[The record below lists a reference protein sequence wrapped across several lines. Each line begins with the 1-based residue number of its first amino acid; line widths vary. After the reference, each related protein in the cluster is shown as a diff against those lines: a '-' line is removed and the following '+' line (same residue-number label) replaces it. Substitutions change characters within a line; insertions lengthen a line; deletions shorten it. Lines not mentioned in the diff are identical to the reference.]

1 MTFDTLR
8 RTIPGLLGCLIV
20 SALGAT
26 GMMGWP
32 EVRAQGQVTAETE
45 RRKDDPALERAREQ
59 VRMLDDLYKT
69 AVVRISSTY
78 VTKDDDVPAIMIA
91 KQIFTAM
98 RKNKWHSARLV
109 DATGD
114 PINDENSPSTDFE
127 KEAFRVIRSGKPYF
141 EKVEGEGDERRL
153 LAATVVPAVNK
164 NCVMCHPGTKIGK
177 VLGFI
182 RYEVP
187 VK

>member
-1 MTFDTLR
+1 MAVDRLR
-8 RTIPGLLGCLIV
+8 WTIPGLICSLAAT
-20 SALGAT
+20 ALVAAAMT
-26 GMMGWP
+26 GST
-32 EVRAQGQVTAETE
+32 EVRAQAQAGQG
-45 RRKDDPALERAREQ
+45 KDDAALERTREQ

-78 VTKDDDVPAIMIA
+78 VTRDDDVPAIMIA

-114 PINDENSPSTDFE
+114 PINDENSPATDFE
-127 KEAFRVIRSGKPYF
+127 KEAYQAIRSGTPYF
-141 EKVEGEGDERRL
+141 ERVEGRGDDRRL

-164 NCVMCHPGTKIGK
+164 NCVMCHPGTKVGE

-182 RYEVP
+182 RYEIP

>member
-1 MTFDTLR
+1 MTLNSLR
-8 RTIPGLLGCLIV
+8 WTIPGFIGCLAA
-20 SALGAT
+20 SALLAAAMIGR
-26 GMMGWP
+26 G
-32 EVRAQGQVTAETE
+32 EVRAQGQPAAE
-45 RRKDDPALERAREQ
+45 RKTDDPALERAREQ

-69 AVVRISSTY
+69 AVIRITSTY

-109 DATGD
+109 DATGE
-114 PINDENSPSTDFE
+114 PINDENSPSTAFE
-127 KEAFRVIRSGKPYF
+127 KEAFKAIRSGQPYI
-141 EKVEGEGDERRL
+141 ERVEGGGNDRHL
-153 LAATVVPAVNK
+153 LAATVVPAVSK
-164 NCVMCHPGTKIGK
+164 NCVMCHPGTKVGE

-182 RYEVP
+182 RYDVP